1 MGWIKLH
8 YKSTPF
14 KANSN
19 FIKDLIEETFIMYN
33 LFDATLPINILSDG
47 GPENKGEVLIWIQN
61 IKAPPCVKKITA
73 KTPDFPFSNS
83 MSESTHSIYK
93 SEFMKNK
100 ISLYVEQHLESLQRF
115 VDYYNNHRYFGDHF
129 GLTNMEVLNGVI
141 ANKNRFKESM
151 ELAKLERIE
160 KNRLFNQCQFPCVFK
175 HV

>member
-1 MGWIKLH
+1 
-8 YKSTPF
+8 
-14 KANSN
+14 
-19 FIKDLIEETFIMYN
+19 
-33 LFDATLPINILSDG
+33 
-47 GPENKGEVLIWIQN
+47 
-61 IKAPPCVKKITA
+61 
-73 KTPDFPFSNS
+73 
-83 MSESTHSIYK
+83 MSESIHSIYK

-100 ISLYVEQHLESLQRF
+100 ISLYVEQHLESLTKF
-115 VDYYNNHRYFGDHF
+115 VDYYNNHRYFGEHF